1 MMPRPRRSLRAAA
14 TISAGD
20 FSFDG
25 VFTMS
30 RAQVTASPTVAPRA
44 TASRSAAPPSPTTAT
59 FFNRVGFAS
68 PL

>member
-1 MMPRPRRSLRAAA
+1 MPRPRSSLRAAV
-14 TISAGD
+14 TMSAGD

-30 RAQVTASPTVAPRA
+30 RAHVTASPTVAPRS
-44 TASRSAAPPSPTTAT
+44 TAARTAAPPSATIVT
-59 FFNRVGFAS
+59 FFNFVGEAS